1 MLLITWADTFDSADG
16 QLARL
21 TQQYSRMG
29 RILDGVSG
37 DFWFAAIGF
46 ALVFRELDFGDSWTG
61 PNYFAEHEW
70 LIWALG
76 IGSGLSHALQA
87 AMADCYR
94 QFHLFFLKGQQGSE
108 LESAAKL
115 KEQYHQLEW
124 GRNFWSKLP
133 LFFYSGY
140 TANQERMTPN
150 MQRLRAA
157 LNERYGE
164 NGVPSQEFREYFR
177 QLSLPL
183 MKYTNILTHNTRAT
197 MLFIGCLA
205 NVPWIYPLFEVTVLV
220 AIYYYMKG
228 THERMCKN
236 MQKDRAKHNI
246 LPLSKFGLMQ
256 ITRQRVR
263 PVMDVVVDEECPVCH
278 GKGKI
283 KSSILFVDTL
293 ERKIE
298 QLVNNV
304 GMKRFTLYVHPYVYA
319 YIAKGLWSIK
329 RQWMW
334 RYKWA
339 VNVVPSQELAF
350 LQYRFVDT
358 QGEEIDMKDDID
370 VKRC

>member
-1 MLLITWADTFDSADG
+1 MGVAGGILLYFGQPHLAWLNWVGMLLITWADTFDSADG

-37 DFWFAAIGF
+37 DLWFAAIGF
-46 ALVFRELDFGDSWTG
+46 ALVFRELHFGDSWTG
-61 PNYFAEHEW
+61 PNYFAQHEW

-115 KEQYHQLEW
+115 SEQYHQLEW

-157 LNERYGE
+157 LTERYGE
-164 NGVPSQEFREYFR
+164 DGVPSQEFRDYFR

-183 MKYTNILTHNTRAT
+183 TKYTNILTFNTRIIAC
-197 MLFIGCLA
+197 FIA
-205 NVPWIYPLFEVTVLV
+205 VIINMPWLYFVFEIVVLNLLLIYMVLRHEGICKKAIKKLEV
-220 AIYYYMKG
+220 
-228 THERMCKN
+228 
-236 MQKDRAKHNI
+236 
-246 LPLSKFGLMQ
+246 
-256 ITRQRVR
+256 
-263 PVMDVVVDEECPVCH
+263 
-278 GKGKI
+278 
-283 KSSILFVDTL
+283 KS
-293 ERKIE
+293 
-298 QLVNNV
+298 
-304 GMKRFTLYVHPYVYA
+304 
-319 YIAKGLWSIK
+319 
-329 RQWMW
+329 
-334 RYKWA
+334 
-339 VNVVPSQELAF
+339 
-350 LQYRFVDT
+350 
-358 QGEEIDMKDDID
+358 
-370 VKRC
+370 

>member
-1 MLLITWADTFDSADG
+1 MWAKLFEKLGVSPNAITIASIFMGVAGGILLYFGQPYLAWVNWVGMLLITWADTFDSADG

-37 DFWFAAIGF
+37 DLWFAAIGF

-61 PNYFAEHEW
+61 PNFFTQHEW

-108 LESAAKL
+108 LDSAAKL
-115 KEQYHQLEW
+115 SEQYHRLEW

-164 NGVPSQEFREYFR
+164 DGVPSPEFREYFR

-183 MKYTNILTHNTRAT
+183 MKYTNILTFNTRIIAC
-197 MLFIGCLA
+197 FIAVLI
-205 NVPWIYPLFEVTVLV
+205 NMPWLYFVFEIVVLNLLLIYMVVRHEGISKKAIKKLEV
-220 AIYYYMKG
+220 M
-228 THERMCKN
+228 
-236 MQKDRAKHNI
+236 
-246 LPLSKFGLMQ
+246 S
-256 ITRQRVR
+256 
-263 PVMDVVVDEECPVCH
+263 
-278 GKGKI
+278 
-283 KSSILFVDTL
+283 
-293 ERKIE
+293 
-298 QLVNNV
+298 
-304 GMKRFTLYVHPYVYA
+304 
-319 YIAKGLWSIK
+319 
-329 RQWMW
+329 
-334 RYKWA
+334 
-339 VNVVPSQELAF
+339 
-350 LQYRFVDT
+350 
-358 QGEEIDMKDDID
+358 
-370 VKRC
+370 